1 MLKLSCFAKNP
12 VLPLLVPVFIWNR
25 LTLKT
30 GPGRISHGFWLKRR
44 PLEPYFKILPAPSSR
59 KNRSEKLSCFEFY
72 PVRPLRALYFHFS
85 ETGQFRIRN
94 GQFRLLSPVFV
105 LVRESTSTESH
116 RELILQTHNV
126 SNVPHKIKNRSKGSM
141 QTKTKIP

>member
-1 MLKLSCFAKNP
+1 MFCKNSSSAPISTSFYLKPADPENWAWENQP
-12 VLPLLVPVFIWNR
+12 R
-25 LTLKT
+25 
-30 GPGRISHGFWLKRR
+30 FWLKRR
-44 PLEPYFKILPAPSSR
+44 PLEPYFKILPTLSSR
-59 KNRSEKLSCFEFY
+59 KNCSEKLSCFEFY

-85 ETGQFRIRN
+85 ETGQFRTRN
-94 GQFRLLSPVFV
+94 GRFRLFSPFFV

-141 QTKTKIP
+141 QTKNKKPLT